1 MRLSDLTEG
10 QVTGAAGA
18 IEITGLTADS
28 RQVEPGFLF
37 AAMPGSRLDGATFA
51 AEAVARGA
59 VAVLA
64 PPASGLGALDAPVIE
79 DADPRLRFALMAAR
93 FFGAQPSMV
102 AAVTG
107 TNGKTSVADF
117 TRQIWVRLGFRA
129 ASLGT
134 LGVIGPGGVQPLAHT
149 SPEPAQLHALLKGL
163 ADDGVDHLAIEASS
177 HGLDQRRL
185 DGLRITA
192 GAFTS
197 FSRDHLDYHP
207 TADDYLAAKLRL
219 FGAVMDVGGIAVLNA
234 DIDVHAEIVSTCTAR
249 KHEII
254 TYGAADSDL
263 RLHRRVSLAG
273 GQRLELEVFGIRSD
287 IELPLVGDF
296 QAMNAL
302 CALGLTIACGADR
315 DRALAIL
322 PELKGVPGRLEH
334 VAGHPSGAAAYVDY
348 AHTPDALER
357 ALQALRPHTQGRLIV
372 VFGCGGDRDRGKR
385 PQMGAIAAR
394 LADVPIVTDDNP
406 RGEDPAAIRA
416 EVLPACPGGIEVG
429 DRADAIRAGVGRLNA
444 GDVLLVAGKG
454 HEQGQIVG
462 DEVRPFDD
470 AAEVR
475 RAVAELAGGAG

>member
-1 MRLSDLTEG
+1 MRLSELTEG
-10 QVTGAAGA
+10 RITGAAGDV
-18 IEITGLTADS
+18 EITGLTADS
-28 RQVEPGFLF
+28 REVEAGFLF
-37 AAMPGSRLDGATFA
+37 AAMPGTRLDGAAFA
-51 AEAVARGA
+51 AEAVAKGA

-64 PPASGLGALDAPVIE
+64 SPDADVQAVDVPVIE
-79 DADPRLRFALMAAR
+79 DADPRRRFALFAAR
-93 FFGAQPSMV
+93 FFGAQPAVV
-102 AAVTG
+102 AAITG

-117 TRQIWVRLGFRA
+117 TRQIWARLGCRA

-134 LGVIGPGGVQPLAHT
+134 LGVIGPQGHQPLVHT
-149 SPEPAQLHALLKGL
+149 SPEPAQLHRLLKGL

-177 HGLDQRRL
+177 HGLDQSRL
-185 DGLRITA
+185 DGLRVTA

-197 FSRDHLDYHP
+197 FSRDHLDYHA
-207 TADDYLAAKLRL
+207 TAEDYLAAKLRL
-219 FGAVMDVGGIAVLNA
+219 FGAVVDVGGKAVLNV
-234 DIDVHAEIVSTCTAR
+234 DIDEYDEIVSVCTRR

-263 RLHRRVSLAG
+263 RLHRRVSLAS
-273 GQRLELEVFGIRSD
+273 GQRLELEVFGIRSE

-334 VAGHPSGAAAYVDY
+334 VASHPSGAAAYVDY

-357 ALQALRPHTQGRLIV
+357 ALQALRPHTKGRLIV

-394 LADVPIVTDDNP
+394 LADEPFVTDDNP

-416 EVLPACPGGIEVG
+416 EVMPACPGGVEIG
-429 DRADAIRAGVGRLNA
+429 DRAEAIRAGVGRLAA

-470 AAEVR
+470 ATEVR
-475 RAVAELAGGAG
+475 RAVAELAGGGR